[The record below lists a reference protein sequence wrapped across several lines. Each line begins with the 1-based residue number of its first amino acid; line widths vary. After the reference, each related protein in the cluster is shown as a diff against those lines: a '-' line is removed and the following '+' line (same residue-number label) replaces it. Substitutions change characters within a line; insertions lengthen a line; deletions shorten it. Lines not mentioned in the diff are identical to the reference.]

1 MEDYRADDSS
11 SRGAEADGEFCAGSL
26 GEGNR
31 SGKARPSGG
40 ITRRVAKGERIMG
53 KTSVELLIFDLDGT
67 LIESKWDIAA
77 SVNFT
82 LAELGLP
89 QRPIEEIFGFVGDG
103 VKQLLRLSIGE
114 DNRITFDEALR
125 VFRSQYLAHCLDRTT
140 FYPGVGEM
148 LTHFSGK
155 RKAVATNKSIEYT
168 NVILQGL
175 GGDHFQCVVGGDHGF
190 GLKPEPGM
198 LLHVMEQL
206 DVSKEHTVL
215 VGDSTNDI
223 NGGRNAGIRVCA
235 VGYGMG
241 NRTKMEACRPDWFI
255 ERPEELMELF
265 I

>member
-1 MEDYRADDSS
+1 M
-11 SRGAEADGEFCAGSL
+11 
-26 GEGNR
+26 
-31 SGKARPSGG
+31 
-40 ITRRVAKGERIMG
+40 MG

-103 VKQLLRLSIGE
+103 VKQLLRLSVGE
-114 DNRITFDEALR
+114 SSGVTFDEALR

-140 FYPGVGEM
+140 FYPGIGEM
-148 LTHFSGK
+148 LTHFSDK

-168 NVILQGL
+168 NAILQGL
-175 GGDHFQCVVGGDHGF
+175 GGNHFQCVIGGDDGF

-198 LLHVMEQL
+198 LLQVMEQL
-206 DVSKEHTVL
+206 HVPKEQTVL

-223 NGGRNAGIRVCA
+223 NGGHNAGIRVCA

-241 NRTKMEACRPDWFI
+241 NRAKMKACQPDWFI
-255 ERPEELMELF
+255 ERPEQLMELF